1 MPFHPSVLIVGGVFI
16 YAIAALWKLQDRD
29 ESNWPGRMTTVL
41 CLALI
46 AVGIITTDI

>member
-29 ESNWPGRMTTVL
+29 ESNWPEPVKSIETWRACVSLTSFG
-41 CLALI
+41 
-46 AVGIITTDI
+46 